1 MRLLE
6 HRLLV
11 VVGKGG
17 VGRTTCALALA
28 LSAAELG
35 KRVLVAEL
43 GGTDHLT
50 RALGVE
56 GPSYAPRTVAPG
68 VDVMSLDAM
77 HCLSDFGRRKLRLN
91 RLVSL
96 VLRSRIVKSFI
107 DAVPGLHDLLQLGKI
122 ENLLNEPTAEDT
134 KYDLCVLDAPATGHG
149 VTLLVGA
156 RSMREMT
163 RVGPFSDLARV
174 IETFLS
180 GPDCGIVPV
189 TLLEGLPVQET
200 CELIAVLES
209 NDLKVTA
216 ILANRQPADRLPDTP
231 TWPEVRAAVGTRLPA
246 ALLALADDA
255 AAARAQHEAS
265 LASLRAAV
273 PQTPTWVLPEVSSPT
288 PALPLAKALVAFMEA
303 E

>member
-1 MRLLE
+1 VRLLE

-28 LSAAELG
+28 LSAAKLG
-35 KRVLVAEL
+35 QRVLVAEL

-50 RALGVE
+50 RALGAE
-56 GPSYAPRTVAPG
+56 GSSYAPQTVAPG

-77 HCLSDFGRRKLRLN
+77 DCLNDFGRRKLRLN
-91 RLVSL
+91 RIVSL
-96 VLRSRIVKSFI
+96 VLRSRIVKSFV
-107 DAVPGLHDLLQLGKI
+107 DAVPGLHDLLQLGKL
-122 ENLLNEPTAEDT
+122 ENLLNEPAAEDT

-174 IETFLS
+174 IETFLA

-189 TLLEGLPVQET
+189 TLLEDLPVQET
-200 CELIAVLES
+200 RELIAMLEA
-209 NDLKVTA
+209 NDLTVA
-216 ILANRQPADRLPDTP
+216 AVMANRQPADRLPDTP
-231 TWPEVRAAVGTRLPA
+231 TWPEVRAAVGAQLPA
-246 ALLALADDA
+246 AVLALADDA
-255 AAARAQHEAS
+255 AAARAQHQNS
-265 LASLRAAV
+265 LSDLRSAV
-273 PQTPTWVLPEVSSPT
+273 PQTPIWVLPEVVSQT
-288 PALPLAKALVAFMEA
+288 PARPIAEALVAIMEA